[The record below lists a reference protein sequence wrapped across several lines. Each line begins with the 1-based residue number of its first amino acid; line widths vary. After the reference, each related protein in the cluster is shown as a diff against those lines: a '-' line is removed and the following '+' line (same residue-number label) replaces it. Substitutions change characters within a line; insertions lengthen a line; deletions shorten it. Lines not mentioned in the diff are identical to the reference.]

1 MVEEADKEKD
11 LFVVDPD
18 DYQKTKQLEAI
29 HKAKEEVRE
38 MRSNRGDIINERS
51 QQFRKRGTSIYRHEL
66 AVSIAKYGSELLPLI
81 EEAKENGLLTED
93 DLTVECLGIEKDVTI
108 PEYIRFEGASEEIR
122 EKDIDGCHFY
132 ERDSM
137 EVYRQLTRIQRKLG
151 LGLEMDVDK
160 GAAEI

>member
-38 MRSNRGDIINERS
+38 KRSNRSDIIDKRS
-51 QQFRKRGTSIYRHEL
+51 QQFRRKGSSIYRHEL

-93 DLTVECLGIEKDVTI
+93 DLTVECIGID
-108 PEYIRFEGASEEIR
+108 
-122 EKDIDGCHFY
+122 
-132 ERDSM
+132 
-137 EVYRQLTRIQRKLG
+137 
-151 LGLEMDVDK
+151 
-160 GAAEI
+160 